1 LEARDVEAWQ
11 RTGLAPLADMRR
23 EALRRAIAEAPD
35 PALAKRI
42 MALAPDG
49 VTGELLP
56 SE

>member
-1 LEARDVEAWQ
+1 VEAWQ